1 MFSPSTL
8 ILYIFTLGLAALIPG
23 PGMTALLLKTLTSH
37 YRNGLMMLL
46 GLITGDLC
54 YLMIALFGISTITNL
69 FDGIFSLIFICCACV
84 YLYYIAFKLWQT
96 KADLLILSNIKN
108 PPNEPK
114 LFFLDYFNGLSL
126 TLSNPKTIT
135 FYLAL
140 VPSIFGSS
148 FVISYC
154 SLMIMITL
162 TIIIL
167 LLVGGLYIFSAIKMK
182 RFLST
187 KSNQQRLFK
196 AIALILASLAT
207 YMLLSKMMHLN

>member
-1 MFSPSTL
+1 MIIASTL

-37 YRNGLMMLL
+37 YRNGLVMLL

-69 FDGIFSLIFICCACV
+69 LNGKFALIFICCACA
-84 YLYYIAFKLWQT
+84 YLYYVAFTLWQT
-96 KADLLILSNIKN
+96 KADLFILSNIKH
-108 PPNEPK
+108 PPNQPK

-126 TLSNPKTIT
+126 TLSNPKTMT

-148 FVISYC
+148 FTISY
-154 SLMIMITL
+154 SSVMVMITL

-187 KSNQQRLFK
+187 KSNQQRLLK

-207 YMLLSKMMHLN
+207 YMLLSKMIHLN